1 MGYCII
7 IIIIILLSLPDLL
20 NVQDALEACSSKML
34 LLSLD
39 PEHIL
44 PLNCD
49 LCQSGLM
56 VFHTRSRN
64 LQAKVKIVWSVQS
77 QVMFFNKFWS
87 EHFRFQFL
95 AKCSSR
101 VGSRPSLEKW
111 RPRGSIIAPCS
122 SPTKE
127 AEGGKGLCSLLV
139 ADDRNSTKQ
148 VYKERF
154 RLDIRKNF
162 FVREQSNTAT
172 DFLEKCL
179 DDQC

>member
-1 MGYCII
+1 MFGQYKARSCF
-7 IIIIILLSLPDLL
+7 ST
-20 NVQDALEACSSKML
+20 NSEV
-34 LLSLD
+34 
-39 PEHIL
+39 
-44 PLNCD
+44 NTF
-49 LCQSGLM
+49 
-56 VFHTRSRN
+56 VFN
-64 LQAKVKIVWSVQS
+64 
-77 QVMFFNKFWS
+77 FWL
-87 EHFRFQFL
+87 HL
-95 AKCSSR
+95 
-101 VGSRPSLEKW
+101 GSRPSLEKW